1 MEILDIAKDPERTAW
16 ELARNLKVNFGVYQA
31 NKSDFGADLL
41 ALAVHHWVLKAT
53 QVAEGFRLDFVA
65 SEAAKIEAMMQQD
78 SEDRNARQN
87 MANQLHKFMMRGLP
101 PNLDSVYSESVV
113 YALAGMTARDIA
125 SCPIEQTDFLIDQV
139 AASREHFNWPDGFID
154 NLKSLARQA
163 KTPQASGH
171 NLDWQT
177 FVVEL
182 TKLREVLA
190 R

>member
-1 MEILDIAKDPERTAW
+1 MNILDLVKDPERTAW
-16 ELARNLKVNFGVYQA
+16 ELARSLKVNFGVYQA

-53 QVAEGFRLDFVA
+53 QGAEGFRLDFVA

-78 SEDRNARQN
+78 SEDRQARQN

-101 PNLDSVYSESVV
+101 PKLDALYYESVV
-113 YALAGMTARDIA
+113 YARAGMIASDIA
-125 SCPIEQTDFLIDQV
+125 SCPIEQTDFLIDQA
-139 AASREHFNWPDGFID
+139 AASRAHFNWPDGFID

-163 KTPQASGH
+163 KTPQASGY
-171 NLDWQT
+171 NLDGQT
-177 FVVEL
+177 FIVEL